1 MIQTKTLTR
10 SASELEF
17 RKSGVDWSETYL
29 ENGQLD
35 NQLESTIHQIRK
47 AKFKA
52 TIDSDYNLM
61 EARRQAEEIQQLSKA
76 IKQKDRPNSVKL
88 YDSSARSGAFSKS
101 RASSAVMSEA
111 ISEKDEVCE
120 EKSQSC
126 VNQSESLDAKRVTS
140 AKTENDANVNNLDNQ
155 DDRAED
161 EIKLRPVNVAMFK
174 LTLRGFNRNRQ
185 NESSSGEHHR
195 QSMSAQNVRQTQSAS
210 HANARDRARN
220 IRDLKRPGGRVRR
233 PVTSKVRQLK
243 DGEVLEAIDIHPVV
257 VFGINTRKLKD
268 TKSRRELEE
277 LSKIQQEQK
286 FGKPDKEK
294 EERRLKMTAWAK
306 GDGTLDRKIRN
317 FISDIEDFKRRSKG
331 GDDSLFTY
339 RRARSML
346 LT

>member
-1 MIQTKTLTR
+1 MMQTKTLTR

-52 TIDSDYNLM
+52 TIDSDYSLM

-101 RASSAVMSEA
+101 RASSAVMSDS
-111 ISEKDEVCE
+111 ISEKDEMCG
-120 EKSQSC
+120 EKSLSC
-126 VNQSESLDAKRVTS
+126 DDQSESSDSNKLVS
-140 AKTENDANVNNLDNQ
+140 AKTEKTDNVNHQNG
-155 DDRAED
+155 RTEE

-185 NESSSGEHHR
+185 SESSSNEHHR
-195 QSMSAQNVRQTQSAS
+195 QSISAQNVRQTQSAS

-220 IRDLKRPGGRVRR
+220 IRDLKRSGGRPRR
-233 PVTSKVRQLK
+233 PVTSKLRQLK
-243 DGEVLEAIDIHPVV
+243 DGEVLEAVDIHPVV

-294 EERRLKMTAWAK
+294 EERKLKMTAWAK

-317 FISDIEDFKRRSKG
+317 FISDVEEFKKRSKG
-331 GDDSLFTY
+331 GDDSLFSF
-339 RRARSML
+339 RRAKSMI